1 MHALLSGHVD
11 EVEALADAAL
21 VIGMQCGAPEPAV
34 TAIYGACL
42 IVLRY
47 EQGRLG
53 EMEEILAG
61 MLESLPTV
69 KTLPGVLALICCA
82 NGRLDDARRYLELAC
97 AADLSDAAHDFDRVT
112 TLVIFAWAAALLGDR
127 ARAGA
132 IYDDLASSS
141 GLGTVTE
148 HVCLG
153 PVDRQRHRDL
163 HLLRAHFRR
172 AVAWCERVQ
181 APTWL
186 ARTRCDWAGF
196 LRTRG
201 RAEDR
206 QRSLELATAAKA
218 GATELGMP
226 EVAAQATALL
236 GALGG

>member
-1 MHALLSGHVD
+1 SLLSGHVD
-11 EVEALADAAL
+11 EAEALGEAAL
-21 VIGMQCGAPEPAV
+21 AIGLQCGAPEPAV

-53 EMEEILAG
+53 EMEDILSG

-69 KTLPGVLALICCA
+69 KTLPGVLAVICCA
-82 NGRLDDARRYLELAC
+82 NGRLDDARGYLELAC

-132 IYDDLASSS
+132 IYEDLSASS

-153 PVDRQRHRDL
+153 PVDRTL
-163 HLLRAHFRR
+163 GLLADVLGRGDDAEAHFRR
-172 AVAWCERVQ
+172 AVAWCERAE

-186 ARTRCDWAGF
+186 ARTRCDWAAF

-201 RAEDR
+201 RSDDR
-206 QRSLELATAAKA
+206 QRSLELATAAQQ
-218 GATELGMP
+218 G
-226 EVAAQATALL
+226 
-236 GALGG
+236 

>member
-1 MHALLSGHVD
+1 
-11 EVEALADAAL
+11 
-21 VIGMQCGAPEPAV
+21 MQSGAPEPAV

-53 EMEEILAG
+53 EMEDILAG

-82 NGRLDDARRYLELAC
+82 NGRLDDARGYLDLAC

-132 IYDDLASSS
+132 IYNDLASSS

-153 PVDRQRHRDL
+153 PVDRTL
-163 HLLRAHFRR
+163 GLLADVLDRGDVAEAHYRR

-196 LRTRG
+196 LMARG

-206 QRSLELATAAKA
+206 QLSLELATAAHSV
-218 GATELGMP
+218 ATELGMS
-226 EVAAQATALL
+226 EVAARAAALL
-236 GALGG
+236 DR